1 MQRRAAAAYIAFFLV
16 IAAGSYAFIATAD
29 APAITISGD
38 DVREVQAG
46 DTVTVDG
53 RTYTAAEVKA
63 EQQEGG
69 GHGSGGGLKYTVRF
83 EWTNDS
89 ARYTETWAANSTVE
103 FENQTRRVLV
113 ENGTDR
119 FELRWEP
126 TEQFQPAWSDGVQYI
141 DSQPDQGG
149 RQDVAVTSYIAN
161 SSNESV
167 QPVLFSEGDSFERAG
182 NRTTIASVSNTSVVL
197 EWTAPRTNA
206 VSTANNQNI
215 SLNEQPYVVHFESN
229 DTVLLGEGQDAREQ
243 LRETIRKN
251 NRFHDRING
260 VWGITIGSGSTL
272 VLLLGLA
279 FLPRKD

>member
-29 APAITISGD
+29 APAVTISGD
-38 DVREVQAG
+38 DVREVEAG
-46 DTVTVDG
+46 DTVTVDD
-53 RTYTAAEVKA
+53 RTYTVSEVSA
-63 EQQEGG
+63 TEEEEG
-69 GHGSGGGLKYTVRF
+69 SGLKYTIRF

-89 ARYTETWAANSTVE
+89 ARYTETWAANSTVG

-119 FELRWEP
+119 FDLRWEP
-126 TEQFQPAWSDGVQYI
+126 TERFRPVWSDGVQYI
-141 DSQPDQGG
+141 DSEPEQGG
-149 RQDVAVTSYIAN
+149 RQDVAVTSYIEN

-167 QPVLFSEGDSFERAG
+167 QPIPFSEGDSFERAG

-197 EWTAPRTNA
+197 EWTAPRTNTM
-206 VSTANNQNI
+206 STSNNQNI
-215 SLNEQPYVVHFESN
+215 SLNERPYVVHFQNN
-229 DTVLLGEGQDAREQ
+229 DTVLLGEGQAAREQ
-243 LRETIRKN
+243 LRESIRTN

-260 VWGITIGSGSTL
+260 VWGVTIGSGSVL
-272 VLLLGLA
+272 VLLVALA